1 MAEETAKFFEQ
12 LDQRGH
18 EPLLEHATG
27 TIRFDLV
34 QGKRT
39 DRWFVSVKNGDIAVS
54 HENGE
59 ADVVVTTDEAVFDQL
74 VSGEQNAMAA
84 LLRGAV
90 GVEGRVQL
98 LAQFQRLL
106 PAPPKAR
113 RRRRQ
118 AAGSARS
125 RK

>member
-1 MAEETAKFFEQ
+1 MADTTAQFFEE
-12 LDQRGH
+12 LGRRGH

-27 TIRFDLV
+27 TIRFELA

-39 DRWFVSVKNGDIAVS
+39 ERWLVSVRKGDITVS

-59 ADVVVTTDEAVFDQL
+59 ADVVVTADEALFDSL
-74 VSGEQNAMAA
+74 VSGKQNAMAA

-98 LAQFQRLL
+98 LVLFQRLF
-106 PAPPKAR
+106 PGPPRSR
-113 RRRRQ
+113 RRRRT
-118 AAGSARS
+118 AGSTRS

>member
-1 MAEETAKFFEQ
+1 MTQETAQFFEQ

-34 QGKRT
+34 KGRRT
-39 DRWFVSVKNGDIAVS
+39 DRWFVSVKKGDIAVS

-59 ADVVVTTDEAVFDQL
+59 ADAVVTADEAVFHKL
-74 VSGEQNAMAA
+74 VRGEENAMAA

-90 GVEGRVQL
+90 GAEGRVQL

-106 PAPPKAR
+106 PAPPRSRGR
-113 RRRRQ
+113 RRT
-118 AAGSARS
+118 AGSKRS

>member
-1 MAEETAKFFEQ
+1 MADTTEQFFEQ
-12 LDQRGH
+12 LGRRGH

-27 TIRFDLV
+27 TLRFDLAN
-34 QGKRT
+34 GKRM
-39 DRWFVSVKNGDIAVS
+39 DHWLVSIRKGDVAVS
-54 HENGE
+54 HESSE
-59 ADVVVTTDEAVFDQL
+59 ADVVVTTDRALFDSL
-74 VSGEQNAMAA
+74 ASGEQNAMAA

-106 PAPPKAR
+106 PGPPKSR
-113 RRRRQ
+113 RRRRT
-118 AAGSARS
+118 AGSSQS

>member
-1 MAEETAKFFEQ
+1 MAGETAQFFEQ
-12 LDQRGH
+12 LGKRGH

-27 TIRFDLV
+27 TLRFDLAE
-34 QGKRT
+34 GKRT
-39 DRWFVSVKNGDIAVS
+39 DRWLVSVKKGDVAVR

-59 ADVVVTTDEAVFDQL
+59 ADVVVSTDRALFDSL
-74 VSGEQNAMAA
+74 ASGKQNAMAA

-98 LAQFQRLL
+98 LALFQRLF
-106 PAPPKAR
+106 PGPPKSR
-113 RRRRQ
+113 RRRRT
-118 AAGSARS
+118 AGSTRS

>member
-1 MAEETAKFFEQ
+1 MSDTNVQFFEE
-12 LDQRGH
+12 LGRRGH

-27 TIRFDLV
+27 TIRFDFV
-34 QGKRT
+34 DDGRT
-39 DRWFVSVKNGDIAVS
+39 DRWLVSINKGQVAVS
-54 HENGE
+54 HGNGD
-59 ADVVVTTDEAVFDQL
+59 ADAVVTGDRALFAKI

-98 LAQFQRLL
+98 LALFQRLF
-106 PAPPKAR
+106 PAPPKSR
-113 RRRRQ
+113 RRRRT
-118 AAGSARS
+118 AGSTRS